1 MDSASK
7 RMDSPQSDVA
17 ALDLWVSEKV
27 LMVVMKE
34 IERAGAAEAKQETWV
49 VASEVA
55 LVAASEV
62 AWVATIAGA

>member
-1 MDSASK
+1 
-7 RMDSPQSDVA
+7 MDSPQSDVA